1 MFHAHTYLHK
11 VFPKQ
16 FITGD
21 GKVTKSGFQENGYLI
36 VPKGVFT
43 MKAENICGKKGN
55 AFTDILK
62 DIAKHKALY
71 VMFLPAMLLLLL
83 FNYLPLSGLVL
94 AFKDVNF
101 RQGIWGSDWTQP
113 IYNNFI
119 FLFSSD
125 SALRAFRNTIVLNG
139 LFIVFGV
146 VFEVSLALLL
156 NEIGNKYF
164 KKISQSITIL
174 PYFVSWIVVG
184 VFAYN
189 FFSTDNGIINGL
201 LESVGLPKVE
211 WYSRPSLW
219 PFILVLINRWKISGY
234 GAIMYLATLSGIDS
248 SYYEAA
254 QIDGASKWHEIRY
267 ITLPLLR
274 PTVIILTLLQVGKI
288 MNADFGMFYAIVGD
302 ASQIFSSSDVID
314 TFVYRGLKQTGD
326 IGMASAAGFVQ
337 SIISFI
343 LVISSNMWARKMDKD
358 SAIF

>member
-1 MFHAHTYLHK
+1 MK
-11 VFPKQ
+11 VQNVYDKR
-16 FITGD
+16 
-21 GKVTKSGFQENGYLI
+21 
-36 VPKGVFT
+36 
-43 MKAENICGKKGN
+43 GN
-55 AFTDILK
+55 AFKVILN
-62 DIAKHKALY
+62 DIAKHKSLY
-71 VMFLPAMLLLLL
+71 IMFLPAMLLLLL
-83 FNYLPLSGLVL
+83 FNYLPLSGLIL

-101 RQGIWGSDWTQP
+101 KQGIWGSDWTQP

-125 SALRAFRNTIVLNG
+125 SAVRAFRNTIVLNG
-139 LFIVFGV
+139 LFIAFGV
-146 VFEVSLALLL
+146 FFEVSLALLL
-156 NEIGNKYF
+156 NEIGNKKF
-164 KKISQSITIL
+164 KKVTQSITIL

-189 FFSTDNGIINGL
+189 FFSTDNGTINGL
-201 LESVGLPKVE
+201 LASLGIPKVE
-211 WYSRPSLW
+211 WYSKPAAW
-219 PFILVLINRWKISGY
+219 PFILVMINRWKISGY
-234 GAIMYLATLSGIDS
+234 GAIMYLATLTGIDS

-254 QIDGASKWHEIRY
+254 QIDGASKWHEIKY

-274 PTVIILTLLQVGKI
+274 PTIIILTLLQVGKI

-337 SIISFI
+337 SIISFV
-343 LVISSNMWARKMDKD
+343 LVISSNFWARKMDKD

>member
-1 MFHAHTYLHK
+1 MK
-11 VFPKQ
+11 VQNVYDKR
-16 FITGD
+16 
-21 GKVTKSGFQENGYLI
+21 
-36 VPKGVFT
+36 
-43 MKAENICGKKGN
+43 GN
-55 AFTDILK
+55 AFKVILN
-62 DIAKHKALY
+62 DIAKHKSLY
-71 VMFLPAMLLLLL
+71 MMFLPAMLLLLL
-83 FNYLPLSGLVL
+83 FNYLPLSGLIL

-101 RQGIWGSDWTQP
+101 KQGIWGSDWTQP

-125 SALRAFRNTIVLNG
+125 SAVRAFRNTIVLNG
-139 LFIVFGV
+139 LFIAFGV
-146 VFEVSLALLL
+146 FFEVSLALLL
-156 NEIGNKYF
+156 NEIGNKKF
-164 KKISQSITIL
+164 KKVTQSITIL

-189 FFSTDNGIINGL
+189 FFSTDNGTINGL
-201 LESVGLPKVE
+201 LASLGIPKVE
-211 WYSRPSLW
+211 WYSKPAAW
-219 PFILVLINRWKISGY
+219 PFILVMINRWKISGY
-234 GAIMYLATLSGIDS
+234 GAIMYLATLTGIDS

-254 QIDGASKWHEIRY
+254 QIDGASKWHEIKY

-274 PTVIILTLLQVGKI
+274 PTIIILTLLQVGKI

-337 SIISFI
+337 SIISFV
-343 LVISSNMWARKMDKD
+343 LVISSNFWARKMDKD